1 MAKGFYTLPFPEN
14 EPVFEYRQG
23 SRERAELKRAIDIDL
38 QHKVE
43 IPMIIGGKEVDSGN
57 LFSIRAPHDISHELG
72 KYHQGDEAHVNMAI
86 NAALSAREMWAALPW
101 EERAA
106 IFLKAAELL
115 AGPYRAKINAATML
129 GQSKN
134 VHQAEIDSACEL
146 IDFLRF
152 NVKYMT
158 DIYSMQPESSPG
170 SWNRMEW
177 RPLEGFVFALTPF
190 NFTSIA
196 GNLPTSPAM
205 LGNVVVWKPSKLQVY
220 SASVIMEVLLEAG
233 LPEGVIN
240 MVLVPGPVAG
250 KAIFANPDF
259 AGFHYTGS
267 TEVFQGIWKIIG
279 LTINKYKTYPRIVGE
294 TGGKDF
300 IFVHESADPRQT
312 VTALSRGAFEYQ
324 GQKCSAASRAYI
336 PDNLWPEIKQLLTD
350 DISSFKMGGPEDFTN
365 FVNAVI
371 DEPSF
376 VILSRAIERIKKDR
390 EAEIIIGGNYNKSKG
405 YFVEPTVVVTKDPQY
420 FAMQEE
426 FFGPILTIYVYSSK
440 KFEETLALCDRTSIY
455 GLTGS
460 IFANDR
466 LAINLATNKLRNAAG
481 NFYIND
487 KPTGAVVSQQPFGG
501 SRGSGTND
509 KSGSMLN
516 LFRWLSPRVI
526 KENFL
531 PPTDYRYPHMEEN

>member
-43 IPMIIGGKEVDSGN
+43 IPMIIGGKEVGSGN
-57 LFSIRAPHDISHELG
+57 LYTIRAPHDISHELG
-72 KYHQGDEAHVNMAI
+72 KYHQGDETHVNRAI
-86 NAALSAREMWAALPW
+86 DAALSAREMWAALPW

-158 DIYSMQPESSPG
+158 GIYSMQPESSPG

-250 KAIFANPDF
+250 KAIFASPDF

-365 FVNAVI
+365 FINAVI

-405 YFVEPTVVVTKDPQY
+405 YFIEPTVVVTKDPQY

-516 LFRWLSPRVI
+516 LFRWLSPRII

>member
-233 LPEGVIN
+233 LPEGIIN

-250 KAIFANPDF
+250 KAIFGNPDF

-440 KFEETLALCDRTSIY
+440 RFEETLALCDRTSIY

>member
-1 MAKGFYTLPFPEN
+1 MSKGFYAVPLPEN
-14 EPVFEYRQG
+14 EPVFNYEQG
-23 SRERAELKRAIDIDL
+23 SKERAELKKAIDAASNQQI
-38 QHKVE
+38 E
-43 IPMIIGGKEVDSGN
+43 IPMIIGGKKVESGN
-57 LFSIRAPHDISHELG
+57 IQKIIKPHNIKHVLG
-72 KYHQGDEAHVNMAI
+72 RYHQGDGSHVNMAI
-86 NAALSAREMWAALPW
+86 KAALSAREIWSNLPW

-129 GQSKN
+129 GQSKS
-134 VHQAEIDSACEL
+134 VFQAEIDSACEL

-158 DIYSMQPESSPG
+158 DIYSHQPESSPG
-170 SWNRMEW
+170 IWNRIEW

-196 GNLPTSPAM
+196 GNLPTSPAIM
-205 LGNVVVWKPSKLQVY
+205 GNVVVWKPSKTQIY
-220 SASVIMEVLLEAG
+220 SARVIMEVLMEAG

-240 MVLVPGPVAG
+240 MVLVTGPVASDTV
-250 KAIFANPDF
+250 FSNSDF
-259 AGFHYTGS
+259 AGFHFTGS
-267 TEVFQGIWKIIG
+267 TKVFQGIWKIIG
-279 LTINKYKTYPRIVGE
+279 NNIHKYKTYPRIVGE

-300 IFVHESADPRQT
+300 IFVHESADPKQT

-336 PDNLWPEIKQLLTD
+336 PDSIWPEIKKLIID
-350 DISSFKMGGPEDFTN
+350 DVSSFKMGGPEDFTN
-365 FVNAVI
+365 FINAVI

-376 VILSRAIERIKKDR
+376 DKLAGTIEKIRKDKD
-390 EAEIIIGGNYNKSKG
+390 AEIIIGGDYDKSEG
-405 YFVEPTVVVTKDPQY
+405 YFIKPAVVIAKDPQY

-426 FFGPILTIYVYSSK
+426 FFGPVLTIYIYPSDK
-440 KFEETLALCDRTSIY
+440 YEETLELCNKTSIY

-466 LAINLATNKLRNAAG
+466 LAIDLATRKLRDAAG

-487 KPTGAVVSQQPFGG
+487 KPTGAVVGQQPFGG

-509 KSGSMLN
+509 KAGSILN
-516 LFRWLSPRVI
+516 LFRWVSPRAI
-526 KENFL
+526 KETFI
-531 PPTDYRYPHMEEN
+531 PPSDYRYPYMKGK

>member
-1 MAKGFYTLPFPEN
+1 MTKGFFTVPLPSN
-14 EPVFEYRQG
+14 EPVLTYEKG
-23 SRERAELKRAIDIDL
+23 SKDRAELKRALDSDL
-38 QHKVE
+38 KHKSE
-43 IPMIIGGKEVDSGN
+43 ITMVIGGKKVDSGN
-57 LFSIRAPHDISHELG
+57 LCSIRAPHDTGHELG
-72 KYHQGDEAHVNMAI
+72 IYHQGEEDHVNMAI
-86 NAALSAREMWAALPW
+86 NAALSAREMWASMPW
-101 EERAA
+101 EDRAA

-115 AGPYRAKINAATML
+115 SGPFRAKINAATML
-129 GQSKN
+129 CQSKN
-134 VHQAEIDSACEL
+134 VYQAEIDSACEL

-152 NVKYMT
+152 NVRYMT
-158 DIYSMQPESSPG
+158 EIYSIQPESSPG
-170 SWNRMEW
+170 TWNRMEW

-205 LGNVVVWKPSKLQVY
+205 LGNVVVWKPSKTQVY
-220 SASVIMEVLLEAG
+220 SASVIMEVLMEAG

-250 KAIFANPDF
+250 KAVFASPDF

-279 LTINKYKTYPRIVGE
+279 LNINKYKTYPRIVGE

-300 IFVHESADPRQT
+300 VFVHESADPQQT

-336 PDNLWPEIKQLLTD
+336 PDNLWPEIKRLMTE
-350 DISSFKMGGPEDFTN
+350 DISSFKVGSPVDFTN
-365 FVNAVI
+365 FINAVI
-371 DEPSF
+371 DEPAF
-376 VILSRAIERIKKDR
+376 NLLSGVIERIKKDKK
-390 EAEIIIGGNYNKSKG
+390 AEIIIGGNYDKSKG
-405 YFVEPTVVVTKDPQY
+405 YFIEPTVVVTKDPQY

-426 FFGPILTIYVYSSK
+426 FFGPILTVYVYPAK
-440 KFEETLALCDRTSIY
+440 KYKETLRLCDRTSIY
-455 GLTGS
+455 GLTGAV
-460 IFANDR
+460 FANDR
-466 LAINLATNKLRNAAG
+466 QAISLATSMLRNAAG

-509 KSGSMLN
+509 KSGSMIN
-516 LFRWLSPRVI
+516 LFRWMSPRVI
-526 KENFL
+526 KESFN
-531 PPTDYRYPHMEEN
+531 PPTDYNYPFMEES

>member
-1 MAKGFYTLPFPEN
+1 MSKGFYTVPLPEN
-14 EPVFEYRQG
+14 EPVYNYEQG
-23 SRERAELKRAIDIDL
+23 SKERAEIKKAIDVASSQQI
-38 QHKVE
+38 E
-43 IPMIIGGKEVDSGN
+43 IPMIIGGKEVSSGN
-57 LFSIRAPHDISHELG
+57 LQTIRAPHNIKHVLG
-72 KYHQGDEAHVNMAI
+72 QYHQGDESHVNMAI
-86 NAALSAREMWAALPW
+86 KAALSAREMWSNLPW

-134 VHQAEIDSACEL
+134 VFQAEIDSACEL

-158 DIYSMQPESSPG
+158 DIYDHQPESSPG
-170 SWNRMEW
+170 IWNRIEW

-196 GNLPTSPAM
+196 GNLPTSPAIM
-205 LGNVVVWKPSKLQVY
+205 GNVVVWKPSKTQVY
-220 SASVIMEVLLEAG
+220 SASVIMEVLMEAG

-240 MVLVPGPVAG
+240 MVLVTGPVASDTV
-250 KAIFANPDF
+250 FSHSDF

-267 TEVFQGIWKIIG
+267 TEVFQGIWRIIG
-279 LTINKYKTYPRIVGE
+279 NNIHKYKTYPRIVGE

-300 IFVHESADPRQT
+300 IFVHESADPKQT

-336 PDNLWPEIKQLLTD
+336 PDSLWPEIKKLIID

-365 FVNAVI
+365 FINAVI

-376 VILSRAIERIKKDR
+376 DKLTEKIEKIKKD
-390 EAEIIIGGNYNKSKG
+390 EDAEILIGGGYDKSNG
-405 YFVEPTVVVTKDPQY
+405 YFIEPTVVVAKEPQY
-420 FAMQEE
+420 FTMSEE
-426 FFGPILTIYVYSSK
+426 LFGPVLTVYIYSSDK
-440 KFEETLALCDRTSIY
+440 YEETLEICDKTSIY
-455 GLTGS
+455 GLTGA

-466 LAINLATNKLRNAAG
+466 LAIDLATKKLRDSAG

-487 KPTGAVVSQQPFGG
+487 KPTGAVVGQQPFGG

-509 KSGSMLN
+509 KAGSMLN
-516 LFRWLSPRVI
+516 LFRWVSPRAI
-526 KENFL
+526 KETFI
-531 PPTDYRYPHMEEN
+531 PPSDYRYPYMKGK